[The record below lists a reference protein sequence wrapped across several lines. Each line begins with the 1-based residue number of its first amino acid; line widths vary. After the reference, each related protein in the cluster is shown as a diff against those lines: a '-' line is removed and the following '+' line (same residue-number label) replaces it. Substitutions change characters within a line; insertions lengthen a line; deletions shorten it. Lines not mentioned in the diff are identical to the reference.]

1 MKKLFLASAAALM
14 MGAAALT
21 GCSGSG
27 SSASEGNNALG
38 DSLAEAF
45 GSIQGV
51 QFNQYL
57 NSLDSLEKE
66 KISKDAFLK
75 GLKETLFSDT
85 TSQGYIMGMNTGLG
99 FLQEIMQIER
109 QSNVRIDRKKLY
121 DAFANALN
129 DTTLDI
135 QTLQQQ
141 MQQVVGRVQEEMAN
155 YRKEQQMKAP
165 EVKEN
170 KEKGEKFIADAKK
183 ADSSIK
189 TTQSGLSYK
198 VDAEGQGPKVSLED
212 KVKIRYTGKHVDG
225 TVFDQSGD
233 EPREFYPAQVVPGF
247 REALLMMNKG
257 AKYTVY
263 IPGDLAYGVEG
274 QPMAGIAPM
283 ETLVFEIEVVDFENP
298 KPVAVDAAAVEGSA
312 KPVKVELGKK

>member
-21 GCSGSG
+21 GCSGSDNT
-27 SSASEGNNALG
+27 ASKGNSALG
-38 DSLAEAF
+38 DSLAETF
-45 GSIQGV
+45 GAIQGA
-51 QFNQYL
+51 QFNQYI
-57 NSLDSLEKE
+57 NTLDSIERE
-66 KISKDAFLK
+66 KISKDDFLK
-75 GLKETLFSDT
+75 GLKETLFTDT
-85 TSQGYIMGMNTGLG
+85 TSQGYMMGMNTGLN

-109 QSNVRIDRKKLY
+109 QSNVRVDRKKLF
-121 DAFANALN
+121 DAFSKALN
-129 DTTLDI
+129 DTTIDV

-141 MQQVVGRVQEEMAN
+141 MQQVVGRVQEEMASF
-155 YRKEQQMKAP
+155 RKEQLMKAP

-170 KEKGEKFIADAKK
+170 KEKGEKFVASAKS

-189 TTQSGLSYK
+189 TTKSGLSYK
-198 VDAEGQGPKVSLED
+198 VNAEGQGPKVSLED
-212 KVKIRYTGKHVDG
+212 KVKVRYTGKHVDG
-225 TVFDQSGD
+225 SVFDESG
-233 EPREFYPAQVVPGF
+233 EEVREFYPAQVVPGF

-274 QPMAGIAPM
+274 QPMAGIGPM

-298 KPVAVDAAAVEGSA
+298 KPVAVDAAAMESPA
-312 KPVKVELGKK
+312 KPVKVNVAK